1 MKNKKE
7 IPEEIRIQIEKDFI
21 KFMNSP
27 EKKKIDKKLKHIKL
41 DSQHEKFLKD
51 LFFELDLTIMEIQ
64 KSNL

>member
-27 EKKKIDKKLKHIKL
+27 EKKRLIK
-41 DSQHEKFLKD
+41 
-51 LFFELDLTIMEIQ
+51 
-64 KSNL
+64 N